1 MSPVVCEMWFVW
13 RPVLPDGVDLFAWIS
28 GLALGGNT
36 TLAKWRRITGR
47 VITGHCRL
55 PGAILT
61 RGGEIAVLFLN
72 VLAAGRIE
80 LEDVAGEMSEI
91 AVLFLNVLAAGRIEL
106 EDEAGETGGIAILFL
121 NVLAGLSG
129 AILTGGAKLVQ

>member
-1 MSPVVCEMWFVW
+1 M
-13 RPVLPDGVDLFAWIS
+13 AIS

-47 VITGHCRL
+47 VITGHCLL

-72 VLAAGRIE
+72 VLA
-80 LEDVAGEMSEI
+80 
-91 AVLFLNVLAAGRIEL
+91 
-106 EDEAGETGGIAILFL
+106 
-121 NVLAGLSG
+121 GLSG
-129 AILTGGAKLVQ
+129 AILTGGGKLVQ

>member
-1 MSPVVCEMWFVW
+1 VLIVSPGNGGGESFHPQLRNTTVLIMSPVVCEMWFVW

-36 TLAKWRRITGR
+36 TQPQWRRITGR
-47 VITGHCRL
+47 VITGHCLL

-80 LEDVAGEMSEI
+80 LEDEAGEMSEI
-91 AVLFLNVLAAGRIEL
+91 AV
-106 EDEAGETGGIAILFL
+106 LFL

-129 AILTGGAKLVQ
+129 AILTGGGKLVQ

>member
-1 MSPVVCEMWFVW
+1 MWFVW

-47 VITGHCRL
+47 VNYRALPVAGCYLDTG
-55 PGAILT
+55 
-61 RGGEIAVLFLN
+61 RGGIAVLFLN

-80 LEDVAGEMSEI
+80 LD
-91 AVLFLNVLAAGRIEL
+91 
-106 EDEAGETGGIAILFL
+106 DEAGETGGIAIFSSACWQPVESNWKMRLGKRVESRYFSSTCWQACR
-121 NVLAGLSG
+121 VLS
-129 AILTGGAKLVQ
+129 